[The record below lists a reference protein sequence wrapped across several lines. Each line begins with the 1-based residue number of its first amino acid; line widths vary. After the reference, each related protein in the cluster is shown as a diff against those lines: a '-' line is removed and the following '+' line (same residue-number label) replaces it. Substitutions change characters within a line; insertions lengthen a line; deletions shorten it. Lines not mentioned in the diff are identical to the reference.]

1 MTMKTTNLTINGKN
15 YELSLKGN
23 ETLMEVL
30 RNQLGL
36 TGTKTACEES
46 ECGTCTVQINGKAV
60 LSCITMACAL
70 EGDDILTIEGV
81 ADGDKLHPVQQAFLD
96 YGAVQCGFCIPG
108 MIMSSKELLEKNPQ
122 PTQEEIEYA
131 LDGNICRCA
140 GYPKIFDA
148 VRKAGEAM
156 KQGWQKVDETEDVS
170 REKLAVINQGLTYEE
185 YVKTAGAAKPEAQK

>member
-1 MTMKTTNLTINGKN
+1 MKTVTLKINGQDRTLN
-15 YELSLKGN
+15 LKGN

-30 RNQLGL
+30 RHNLGL

-46 ECGTCTVQINGKAV
+46 ECGTCTVQVNGKAV
-60 LSCITMACAL
+60 LSCITLACDV
-70 EGDDILTIEGV
+70 EGDEVLTIEGV
-81 ADGDKLHPVQQAFLD
+81 ADGDHLHPVQQAYLD

-108 MIMSSKELLEKNPQ
+108 MIMSSKALLEKNPA

-148 VRKAGEAM
+148 VKKAGEAM
-156 KQGWQKVDETEDVS
+156 QKGWEKVKEAQDPS
-170 REKLAVINQGLTYEE
+170 REKLAIINRGLTYED
-185 YVKTAGAAKPEAQK
+185 YVKTLGKEQK